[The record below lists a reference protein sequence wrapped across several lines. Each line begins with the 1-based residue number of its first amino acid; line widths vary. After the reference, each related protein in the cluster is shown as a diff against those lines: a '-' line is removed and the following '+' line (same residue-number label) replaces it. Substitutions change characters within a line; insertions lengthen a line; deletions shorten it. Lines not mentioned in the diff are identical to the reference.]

1 MSAVQLPSP
10 KVRQYIYA
18 VATSA
23 MAVLVIYKFV
33 DPAAVPVWLNLVGTA
48 LGLSGSAMATAAVT
62 KNRKDGILP

>member
-33 DPAAVPVWLNLVGTA
+33 DPTAVPVWLNLVGTV
-48 LGLSGSAMATAAVT
+48 LGLGASATAATAVT
-62 KNRKDGILP
+62 QQRKTGILP